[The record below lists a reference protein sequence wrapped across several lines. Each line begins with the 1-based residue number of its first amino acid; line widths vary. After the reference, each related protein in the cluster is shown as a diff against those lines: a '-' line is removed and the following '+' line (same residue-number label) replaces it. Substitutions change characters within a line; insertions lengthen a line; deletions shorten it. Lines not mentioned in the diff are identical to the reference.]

1 MITETK
7 EFLEIAEILAK
18 SNISLDDC
26 EKITHFIIELN
37 NKNKSYERLIDNLKQ
52 LDLYEYEL
60 DYDYEE
66 EPIDNYYPFNMEY
79 YIENWFKVEE
89 IDKNENNDE
98 WEV

>member
-37 NKNKSYERLIDNLKQ
+37 NKNKFYERLIDNLKHF
-52 LDLYEYEL
+52 DLYEYES
-60 DYDYEE
+60 DYGEE
-66 EPIDNYYPFNMEY
+66 FVDNFYNFYMKYYV
-79 YIENWFKVEE
+79 ENGFKIEE

>member
-7 EFLEIAEILAK
+7 EFLEIVEILAK

-26 EKITHFIIELN
+26 EKITHFMIELN
-37 NKNKSYERLIDNLKQ
+37 NKNKSYERL
-52 LDLYEYEL
+52 
-60 DYDYEE
+60 
-66 EPIDNYYPFNMEY
+66 
-79 YIENWFKVEE
+79 IENWFKVEE